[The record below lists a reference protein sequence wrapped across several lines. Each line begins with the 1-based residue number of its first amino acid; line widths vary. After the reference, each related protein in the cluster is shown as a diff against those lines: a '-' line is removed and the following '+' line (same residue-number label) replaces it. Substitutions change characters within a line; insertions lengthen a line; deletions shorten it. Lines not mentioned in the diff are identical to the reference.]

1 MPPPRPEPPSVR
13 YVAYVIW
20 GSMMG
25 GVLILAAVAAILG
38 PDIRSNLWEPYPK
51 ALAISAALTNMV
63 LLPGSRL
70 IIRAL
75 KPETPVLKKNLAAL
89 VVSEVGAI
97 FAAVAWMLTG
107 SSHAVAGLIMGL
119 GGIAICF
126 PNDSR
131 WRALGGTVAADLPGG
146 DGGGRSDR

>member
-1 MPPPRPEPPSVR
+1 
-13 YVAYVIW
+13 
-20 GSMMG
+20 MMG
-25 GVLILAAVAAILG
+25 GVLIMAAVAAILG

-51 ALAISAALTNMV
+51 AFAISAALTNMV

-70 IIRAL
+70 ITRAL

-146 DGGGRSDR
+146 AGGGRSDR